1 MIKKLLRMIY
11 QALEKMVGY
20 KSVTDALNVQQ
31 STISD
36 DMSDALELWKDMYKN
51 KAPWVDSVKGIYS
64 MGLPKL
70 ICCIFKQQI
79 LSEVNT
85 RIAEPTRPDEEFDI
99 NDEPKTRAEF
109 IEHIYKQKLM
119 KTMPEALEK
128 ALNCGGMVIKPYV
141 SDNNIYIDY
150 CLQGDFYPIS
160 FDDDGNITDIAF
172 FDSFTEGD
180 YIFSKI
186 ERQTFIESES
196 TVVVENKAF
205 KAKLRSA
212 DDDSEQ
218 ELGIE
223 IPLDSVTKWAGISK
237 EPVYIDNVKHP
248 LYGYYRVSG
257 SNNIDLRSP
266 LGMSIYGAASHVIH
280 MADEQF
286 SRLDW
291 EYKGGQLAIDV
302 DPTAVTFSQGYYGT
316 MQNLDDLQDRLYR
329 KLDLGNDETYH
340 AWNPTLRDASYKDGL
355 NTYLMLIEDIV
366 GMARGT
372 ISNVQAEARTATEIK
387 VLKQRAYITISS
399 NQDALE
405 QAIRDTVNAVNVYI
419 DLYNIFQSGEY
430 TLLIEWKDS
439 VLTDTDT
446 ELDQKLKLV
455 DKDILSKAE
464 VRAWY
469 TGESEEVAKSA
480 IDAMQKEK
488 QKSYIN
494 DLFSTNPNNNPNKT
508 LEVEEE

>member
-20 KSVTDALNVQQ
+20 KSLTDALNVQQ

-36 DMSDALELWKDMYKN
+36 AMSDALELWKDMYKN
-51 KAPWVDSVKGIYS
+51 EAPWVDSVKGVYS

-99 NDEPKTRAEF
+99 NDEPRTRAEF

-186 ERQTFIESES
+186 ERQTFIESER

-212 DDDSEQ
+212 DDDTEQ
-218 ELGIE
+218 ELGTE
-223 IPLDSVTKWAGISK
+223 IPLDSVKKWAGISK
-237 EPVYIDNVKHP
+237 EPVYINNVKHP

-340 AWNPTLRDASYKDGL
+340 AWNPTLRDASYKEGL

-366 GMARGT
+366 GMSRGT

-387 VLKQRAYITISS
+387 VLKQREYITISS

-419 DLYNIFQSGEY
+419 DLYNIFQSGDY

-469 TGESEEVAKSA
+469 TGESDEVAKAA

-488 QKSYIN
+488 KESYMN

>member
-1 MIKKLLRMIY
+1 MIY

-99 NDEPKTRAEF
+99 NAEPKTRAEF

-119 KTMPEALEK
+119 RTMPEALEK

-212 DDDSEQ
+212 DDDTEQ
-218 ELGIE
+218 ELGTE

-237 EPVYIDNVKHP
+237 EPVYINNVKHP

-266 LGMSIYGAASHVIH
+266 LGMSIYGAASHIIH

-340 AWNPTLRDASYKDGL
+340 AWNPTLRDASYKEGI

-419 DLYNIFQSGEY
+419 DLYNIFQSGDY

-469 TGESEEVAKSA
+469 TGESDEVAKAA

-488 QKSYIN
+488 QESYMN